1 MKKTLVAIIVM
12 VSVFAFASCAKN
24 KSGSASSKSGKV
36 KIGISKILAHPAL
49 DASEQGIKD
58 YLKQKGIDA
67 DIDVQ
72 NANGDVAVSA
82 QIAQKFKADGK
93 QIVVGI
99 ATPTAQALVQTFP
112 ASSNVPIV
120 FAAVT
125 DPVEAGLVDSW
136 NGNSSSNVC
145 GVSDMTP
152 VEEQIRIF
160 SSLTGAKT
168 IGNVYASGESNSIV
182 LKNMIE
188 AACKKYGLKLV
199 DASVSNTAEVKT
211 ATQSIINRVDAI
223 YIAPDNTVNSA
234 LAAVSEVA
242 AANNKPF
249 FCADPTNT
257 DNLECLIGWGFD
269 YYSIGLEAGAMIE
282 KILNGA
288 NTGSLGSVKLTDPA
302 KFELHINLD
311 NAKKLGINIP
321 NDLVKNATVI
331 IENGKINKKK

>member
-1 MKKTLVAIIVM
+1 MKRTIAAIVATMAIV
-12 VSVFAFASCAKN
+12 AFASCAKN
-24 KSGSASSKSGKV
+24 KSGSTSSKSGTI

-93 QIVVGI
+93 QVVVGI

-125 DPVEAGLVDSW
+125 DPVEAGLVNSW
-136 NGNSSSNVC
+136 SGDASSNVC
-145 GVSDMTP
+145 GVSDITP
-152 VEEQIRIF
+152 VEEQIKVF
-160 SSLTGAKT
+160 SAITGAKT
-168 IGNVYASGESNSIV
+168 IGNIYASGESNSIV

-188 AACKKYGLKLV
+188 AACKKFGLKLV

-211 ATQSIINRVDAI
+211 VMQSIINRVDAI

-242 AANNKPF
+242 AANRKPF

-257 DNLECLIGWGFD
+257 DNLESLIGWGFD

-288 NTGSLGSVKLTDPA
+288 NAGSLGSVKLTDPA

-311 NAKKLGINIP
+311 NAKKLGISIP
-321 NDLVKNATVI
+321 DELVKNATVV
-331 IENGKINKKK
+331 IENGKVSKKK